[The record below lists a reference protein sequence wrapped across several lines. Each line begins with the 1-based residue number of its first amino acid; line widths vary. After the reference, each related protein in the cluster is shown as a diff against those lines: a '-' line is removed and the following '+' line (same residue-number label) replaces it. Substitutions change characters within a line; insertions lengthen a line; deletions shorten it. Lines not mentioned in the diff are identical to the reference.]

1 MSELLNGTDFT
12 KIIVQIISAVDMVNI
27 AILWQKLIFSGTTGS
42 IYLKCH
48 FPMSPPVRLLDG
60 WSFGLK

>member
-27 AILWQKLIFSGTTGS
+27 AILWQKLIFFRHHR
-42 IYLKCH
+42 INLLEVL
-48 FPMSPPVRLLDG
+48 FPYESACPSVG
-60 WSFGLK
+60 WLVVWS

>member
-27 AILWQKLIFSGTTGS
+27 VILWQKLIFFRHHRINLLEVS
-42 IYLKCH
+42 
-48 FPMSPPVRLLDG
+48 FPYESVCPSVG
-60 WSFGLK
+60 WLVVWS

>member
-12 KIIVQIISAVDMVNI
+12 KIIVQIIMVNI

-42 IYLKCH
+42 IYWKCY
-48 FPMSPPVRLLDG
+48 FPMSPSVRLLDG